1 MLSQNKFI
9 NDSTTLESAGKK
21 FQLGFF
27 RPGNSKH
34 RYLGIWYS
42 NIPIQ
47 TVVWVANRNH
57 PLNDSSGVLKIG
69 DDGNLIL
76 LDETKRVVWNTS
88 IQKVSSETT
97 VAKLLDS
104 GNLVLSS
111 GSTESYLWQSFDHPS
126 DTLLAGMK
134 LGWDLRIGLN
144 RYLTSWRNPDDP
156 STGEFSYGI
165 ELFGLPQNVLRKNSV
180 KAFRSS
186 HWLGVQYS
194 GAGVYPNHVFNSNF
208 VLNSQEVYYEYG
220 LYDQLTRSV
229 LNYSGTLQRL
239 VWKSSSQ
246 EWFVMYSFPTDPCDS
261 YGQCGPNAVCTINNL
276 KICSCLAGY
285 VPKSSQDWEMHIWSG
300 GCVRKNPLN
309 CSEGEGFI
317 ELKGVEIPDLL
328 RFWMNTSMTPN
339 ECEVQCL
346 KNCSCTAYTHSVI
359 TEGNRSCFLWYGD
372 LIDMKRH
379 MIYGTQNLYIRVSAS
394 ELEVRSD
401 SQKKVQLMAVMIPVS
416 VALLF
421 LLLASC
427 ITWKRRTQKQDDM
440 LSQNKFINDSTTLE
454 SAGKKFQLGFFT
466 PGNSNHRYLG
476 IWYSNIPTQ
485 TVVWVANRNNPL
497 NDSSGVLKI
506 GDNGNLI
513 LLDETKRVV
522 WNTSIHKV
530 SSETTV
536 KLLDSGN
543 LVLSSGNTESYLWQ
557 SFDHPSDTLLAG
569 MKLGWDLRIGLNR
582 YLTSWRNPDDPST
595 GEFSYG
601 IELFGLPQ
609 NVLRKNSVKS
619 FRSSHWLGVQYSSAG
634 VYSNHVF
641 NSNFVLNSQEVYYE
655 YGLYDQLTRSVLNY
669 SGTLQRLVW
678 KSSSQEWLVMYSFP
692 TDPCDSY
699 GQCGPNAVCTINNL
713 QICSCLAG
721 YVPKSSQDWETHIWS
736 SGCVRKNPFNCSE
749 GEGFIELKGV
759 EIPDLLR
766 LWMNTSMTPNECEV
780 QCLKNCSCTAYT
792 HSAITEGSRSCLLW
806 YGDLIDMKRH
816 MIYGDQNLYIR
827 VTASEL
833 ENRSDSQK
841 KVQLMAVMIPVSV
854 ALLFLLLASCITWK
868 RRTQKQDDMLSQNKF
883 INDSTTLESAG
894 KKFQLGFFRPG
905 NSKHRYLGIWYSN
918 IPIQTVVWVANRN
931 NPLND
936 SSGVLKIGDDGNLIL
951 LDETKRVVWNTSIQK
966 VSSETT
972 VVKLLDSGNL
982 VLSSGNTESYL
993 WQSFDHPSD
1002 TLLAGMKLGWDLRIG
1017 LNRYL
1022 TAWRNPDDPST
1033 GEFSYGIELFG
1044 LPQNVL
1050 RKNSVKAFRSSHW
1063 LGVQYSSDGV
1073 YSNQVFNSNFV
1084 LNSQE
1089 VYYEY
1094 GLYDQLTRSVL
1105 NYSGTLQRLVWKSSS
1120 QEWLVMYSFPTDPCD
1135 SYGQCGPNAVC
1146 TINNLQICSCL
1157 AGYVPK
1163 SSQDW
1168 EMHIWSGGCVPKN
1181 PFNCSEGEGF
1191 IELKGVEIPDL
1202 LSFWMNTSMTPNECE
1217 VQCLKNCSCT
1227 AYTHSVITEGSRSCL
1242 LWYGDLIDMKRHM
1255 IYGDQNLYIRVTA
1268 SELENRSDSQKKVQ
1282 LMAAMIPV
1290 SVALLFLLLA
1300 SCITWKKRTQKQ
1312 GSKPG
1317 FSFKVDENIELP
1329 IFSVVTIAEATNN
1342 FSFSNKIGEGG
1353 FGSVYKGQLSTGQ
1366 EIAVKRLSEDSH
1378 QGLHEF
1384 KNEVILISK
1393 LQHRN
1398 LVRLLGCCV
1407 QGGERML
1414 IYEYMSNGSLSSFI
1428 FDNRSNSLTWSKR
1441 FNIIVGIAR
1450 GLLYLHRDSR
1460 LRIIHRDLKASNV
1473 LLDGEMN
1480 PKISDFGIARAFGR
1494 DQLLD
1499 KTRTVMGT
1507 YGYMSPEY
1515 VIHGLF
1521 SMKSDVYSF
1530 GVLVLEIVSGKRNGE
1545 LCDSEQSLRLLGHT
1559 WKLWNEGK
1567 ALELL
1572 DAPMED
1578 SFTSLEVLKCIQIG
1592 LLCVQKR
1599 PEDRP
1604 TMASVLSAL
1613 DSEITTLPQP
1623 KQPGFYAERS
1633 TDVTLDGT
1641 LGATNNMTI
1650 TVVVGR

>member
-9 NDSTTLESAGKK
+9 NDSTTLESA
-21 FQLGFF
+21 
-27 RPGNSKH
+27 R
-34 RYLGIWYS
+34 
-42 NIPIQ
+42 
-47 TVVWVANRNH
+47 
-57 PLNDSSGVLKIG
+57 
-69 DDGNLIL
+69 
-76 LDETKRVVWNTS
+76 
-88 IQKVSSETT
+88 
-97 VAKLLDS
+97 
-104 GNLVLSS
+104 
-111 GSTESYLWQSFDHPS
+111 
-126 DTLLAGMK
+126 
-134 LGWDLRIGLN
+134 
-144 RYLTSWRNPDDP
+144 
-156 STGEFSYGI
+156 
-165 ELFGLPQNVLRKNSV
+165 
-180 KAFRSS
+180 
-186 HWLGVQYS
+186 
-194 GAGVYPNHVFNSNF
+194 
-208 VLNSQEVYYEYG
+208 
-220 LYDQLTRSV
+220 
-229 LNYSGTLQRL
+229 
-239 VWKSSSQ
+239 
-246 EWFVMYSFPTDPCDS
+246 
-261 YGQCGPNAVCTINNL
+261 
-276 KICSCLAGY
+276 
-285 VPKSSQDWEMHIWSG
+285 
-300 GCVRKNPLN
+300 
-309 CSEGEGFI
+309 
-317 ELKGVEIPDLL
+317 
-328 RFWMNTSMTPN
+328 
-339 ECEVQCL
+339 
-346 KNCSCTAYTHSVI
+346 
-359 TEGNRSCFLWYGD
+359 
-372 LIDMKRH
+372 
-379 MIYGTQNLYIRVSAS
+379 
-394 ELEVRSD
+394 
-401 SQKKVQLMAVMIPVS
+401 
-416 VALLF
+416 
-421 LLLASC
+421 
-427 ITWKRRTQKQDDM
+427 
-440 LSQNKFINDSTTLE
+440 
-454 SAGKKFQLGFFT
+454 
-466 PGNSNHRYLG
+466 
-476 IWYSNIPTQ
+476 
-485 TVVWVANRNNPL
+485 
-497 NDSSGVLKI
+497 
-506 GDNGNLI
+506 
-513 LLDETKRVV
+513 
-522 WNTSIHKV
+522 
-530 SSETTV
+530 
-536 KLLDSGN
+536 
-543 LVLSSGNTESYLWQ
+543 
-557 SFDHPSDTLLAG
+557 
-569 MKLGWDLRIGLNR
+569 
-582 YLTSWRNPDDPST
+582 
-595 GEFSYG
+595 
-601 IELFGLPQ
+601 
-609 NVLRKNSVKS
+609 
-619 FRSSHWLGVQYSSAG
+619 
-634 VYSNHVF
+634 
-641 NSNFVLNSQEVYYE
+641 
-655 YGLYDQLTRSVLNY
+655 
-669 SGTLQRLVW
+669 
-678 KSSSQEWLVMYSFP
+678 
-692 TDPCDSY
+692 
-699 GQCGPNAVCTINNL
+699 
-713 QICSCLAG
+713 
-721 YVPKSSQDWETHIWS
+721 
-736 SGCVRKNPFNCSE
+736 
-749 GEGFIELKGV
+749 
-759 EIPDLLR
+759 
-766 LWMNTSMTPNECEV
+766 
-780 QCLKNCSCTAYT
+780 
-792 HSAITEGSRSCLLW
+792 
-806 YGDLIDMKRH
+806 
-816 MIYGDQNLYIR
+816 
-827 VTASEL
+827 
-833 ENRSDSQK
+833 
-841 KVQLMAVMIPVSV
+841 
-854 ALLFLLLASCITWK
+854 
-868 RRTQKQDDMLSQNKF
+868 
-883 INDSTTLESAG
+883 

-1002 TLLAGMKLGWDLRIG
+1002 TLLAGMKLGWDFRIG

-1022 TAWRNPDDPST
+1022 TSWRNPDDPST

-1050 RKNSVKAFRSSHW
+1050 RKNSVKVFRSSHW
-1063 LGVQYSSDGV
+1063 LGVQYSSAGV
-1073 YSNQVFNSNFV
+1073 YSNHVFNSNFV

-1157 AGYVPK
+1157 AGYAPK
-1163 SSQDW
+1163 SSPDW
-1168 EMHIWSGGCVPKN
+1168 EMHIWSGGCVRKN

-1202 LSFWMNTSMTPNECE
+1202 LRFWMNTSMTPNECE

-1227 AYTHSVITEGSRSCL
+1227 AYTHSAITEGSRSCL

-1282 LMAAMIPV
+1282 LMAVIIPV

-1353 FGSVYKGQLSTGQ
+1353 FGSVYKAISVALSNITIGQLSTGQ

-1428 FDNRSNSLTWSKR
+1428 FDNRSNSLTWSRR

-1480 PKISDFGIARAFGR
+1480 PKISDFGIARAFGG

-1515 VIHGLF
+1515 IIHGLF
-1521 SMKSDVYSF
+1521 SMKSDVFSF

-1545 LCDSEQSLRLLGHT
+1545 LCDPDQSLRLLGYT
-1559 WKLWNEGK
+1559 WRLWNEGK
-1567 ALELL
+1567 AIELL
-1572 DAPMED
+1572 DVPMED
-1578 SFTSLEVLKCIQIG
+1578 SFEFLEVLKCIQIG

-1641 LGATNNMTI
+1641 LEARLGHPPTHP
-1650 TVVVGR
+1650 VGRRVGRSHLCRLGRPEFSREIAEFVTESELGRRRKSGFGGGPRGSSVNHRRAVAATILTSLAVVEVNKATIGSYPHAIRALVSLFRVRNTREQKEAAMAIFALCSFLDNRRRIVNCGSVPILIRIANSGLERADEVLGLLAKCKEGREEMVKIFHDCVQVLVHVLRNRSSRGVQYALMIMRRLGGMLQVSFKFFGKTIMG